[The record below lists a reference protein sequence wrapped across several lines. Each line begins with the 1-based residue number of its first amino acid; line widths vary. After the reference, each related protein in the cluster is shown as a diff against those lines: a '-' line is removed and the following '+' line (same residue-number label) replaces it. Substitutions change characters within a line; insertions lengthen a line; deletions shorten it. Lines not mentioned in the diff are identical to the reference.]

1 MVLLKLFLSYFKIG
15 LFSFGGG
22 LAMLPF
28 IQEELIEKHGWI
40 NPAEFVDMLAISQVT
55 PGPIAINAATF
66 LGFKINGVLGSAVA
80 TFSVIFPSFIIIVT
94 IAHFLERFKHS
105 KYVKWVFDGIRPV
118 VLGLI
123 GSALYLVGKQS
134 LSDIKGI
141 LIAIAMFYLV
151 GIRKI
156 NPMICIVGAGIAG
169 VLLY

>member
-40 NPAEFVDMLAISQVT
+40 TSEEFVDMLAISQVT

-66 LGFKINGVLGSAVA
+66 LGFKIDGVLGSAVA
-80 TFSVIFPSFIIIVT
+80 TISVIFPSFLIIVT
-94 IAHFLERFKHS
+94 IAHFLERFKNS
-105 KYVKWVFDGIRPV
+105 KYVDWVFDGIRPV

-123 GSALYLVGKQS
+123 GSALFLVGKES
-134 LSDIKGI
+134 IKDFKGA

-151 GIRKI
+151 GIKKI
-156 NPMICIVGAGIAG
+156 NPIICIIGAGLTGI
-169 VLLY
+169 LIY